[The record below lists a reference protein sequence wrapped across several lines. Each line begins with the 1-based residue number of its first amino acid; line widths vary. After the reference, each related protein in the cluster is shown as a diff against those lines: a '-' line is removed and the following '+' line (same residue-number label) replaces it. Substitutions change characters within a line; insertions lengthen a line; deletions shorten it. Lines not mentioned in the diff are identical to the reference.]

1 LLEQPVKVILIDVTE
16 QPIERPTRGQKE
28 YYSGKKKKTTYNR
41 HLSKINGYTIGL
53 AAYRKLTMPAA
64 IVHVLP

>member
-1 LLEQPVKVILIDVTE
+1 MKV
-16 QPIERPTRGQKE
+16 
-28 YYSGKKKKTTYNR
+28 YSRDLREKVLKAYNR